1 MSGDGGRVDVSE
13 VWPGALTTTRLR
25 ATPLCE
31 ADDALLAALYGD
43 ADTMAQVGAPLDLE
57 AAGRALSAALRQM
70 RSDPPRA
77 RYWRL
82 DEGPHALGLL
92 SLVADPDRRTAETGL
107 LLCAGARARGVARE
121 ALAALLPRVIC
132 ASGLE
137 AVWTRHR
144 TGHAAAEGLMRS
156 LGFAPLD
163 AAAGWARWQ
172 IDQAGLQALAA
183 TPVTV

>member
-1 MSGDGGRVDVSE
+1 MSGVTGRVDVSA
-13 VWPGALTTTRLR
+13 VWPDMFTTARLR

-31 ADDALLAALYGD
+31 ADGALFAALYGD
-43 ADTMAQVGAPLDLE
+43 AETMAQVGAPLDVE

-82 DEGPHALGLL
+82 DDGPHALGLL
-92 SLVADPDRRTAETGL
+92 SLVIDAGRTTAETGL
-107 LLCAGARARGVARE
+107 LLGAGARTRGIACE

-132 ASGLE
+132 AGGLE

-144 TGHAAAEGLMRS
+144 PGHAAAEGLMRS

-172 IDQAGLQALAA
+172 MGRARLRALAA
-183 TPVTV
+183 TRIKV

>member
-1 MSGDGGRVDVSE
+1 MSGDGGRIDVSE
-13 VWPGALTTTRLR
+13 VWPGAFTTTRLR
-25 ATPLCE
+25 AAPLCE
-31 ADDALLAALYGD
+31 ADGALFAALYGD
-43 ADTMAQVGAPLDLE
+43 ADTMAQVGAPLDRE
-57 AAGRALSAALRQM
+57 AAGRALAAALRQM
-70 RSDPPRA
+70 RSAPPKA

-92 SLVADPDRRTAETGL
+92 SLVINAGRTTAETGL
-107 LLCAGARARGVARE
+107 LLGAGARTRGIARE
-121 ALAALLPRVIC
+121 ALAALLPRVVC
-132 ASGLE
+132 AGGLE

-163 AAAGWARWQ
+163 AETGWARWRM
-172 IDQAGLQALAA
+172 DQTRLQALAA

>member
-1 MSGDGGRVDVSE
+1 MSGDGGRVDVSA
-13 VWPGALTTTRLR
+13 VWPGAFTTTRLR

-31 ADDALLAALYGD
+31 ADGALFAALYGD
-43 ADTMAQVGAPLDLE
+43 AETMAQVGAPLDAD
-57 AAGRALSAALRQM
+57 AAGRALAAALRQM
-70 RSDPPRA
+70 HSEPPRA

-92 SLVADPDRRTAETGL
+92 SLVVDAARTTAETGL
-107 LLCAGARARGVARE
+107 LLGAGARARGIARE
-121 ALAALLPRVIC
+121 ALTALLPYVLGTG
-132 ASGLE
+132 GLD

-144 TGHAAAEGLMRS
+144 TGHTAAEGLMQS

-163 AAAGWARWQ
+163 AEAGWARWRM
-172 IDQAGLQALAA
+172 DRTRLQPLAA